1 LAQLGQD
8 WYQTNLRPNLPVDL
22 YTVHIV
28 LGDVEEIHTIVR
40 QGLKEDQADAYNI
53 IDQFNW
59 EPEDMQ
65 AVMLA
70 ISEGKTPRQSA
81 RDWIE
86 LNPDKVKEWLD

>member
-1 LAQLGQD
+1 
-8 WYQTNLRPNLPVDL
+8 
-22 YTVHIV
+22 
-28 LGDVEEIHTIVR
+28 
-40 QGLKEDQADAYNI
+40 
-53 IDQFNW
+53 
-59 EPEDMQ
+59 MQ